1 MSDSDDHPTRP
12 AGAQRRLT
20 MQKIHVLLKKEELD
34 GERLDSKVVIVLDIL
49 FATTTMVGVLADGAT
64 AVLPMPDGDAA
75 LAEVARHPA
84 GSCLLAGE
92 LNAETLPGFLSATPA
107 NLLAEGVKGRALV
120 YATTNGTPAVLAA
133 RSAHAVFVAA
143 LTNARAVVDHVV
155 RHHPDRTVLL
165 VCAGS
170 AGRFN
175 LEDFYGAGY
184 LVSLFRAA
192 AGQREYTDAALAADL
207 LHAQGEGQ
215 PEERH
220 ALWLARVGQRM
231 LSKGLESEV
240 RYAARKS
247 WLDVVP
253 CFDGERVVPA

>member
-1 MSDSDDHPTRP
+1 
-12 AGAQRRLT
+12 

-34 GERLDSKVVIVLDIL
+34 GQRLENKVVIVLDIL
-49 FATTTMVGVLADGAT
+49 FATTTIVGVLAEGAT
-64 AVLPMPDGDAA
+64 AVIPMLDGAA
-75 LAEVARHPA
+75 AQAESARHPA

-92 LNAETLPGFLSATPA
+92 LNAETLPGFLHAAPA
-107 NLLAEGVKGRALV
+107 ALLAEGVAGRTVV
-120 YATTNGTPAVLAA
+120 YATTNGTPAVLAS
-133 RSAHAVFVAA
+133 RGAHRVYVAA
-143 LTNARAVVDHVV
+143 LTNARAVVDRVL
-155 RHHPDRTVLL
+155 RDHPDRTVLL

-170 AGRFN
+170 AGRFH

-192 AGQREYTDAALAADL
+192 PGQREYTDAAVAAGL
-207 LHAQGEGQ
+207 LHAQNEGQ
-215 PEERH
+215 PDNRH
-220 ALWLARVGQRM
+220 SLWMARVGRRM

-253 CFDGERVVPA
+253 EFDGQRITLV

>member
-1 MSDSDDHPTRP
+1 
-12 AGAQRRLT
+12 

-49 FATTTMVGVLADGAT
+49 FATTTMVGVLAEGAEAVVPMADG
-64 AVLPMPDGDAA
+64 PSA
-75 LAEVARHPA
+75 LAEVARRPE

-92 LNAETLPGFLSATPA
+92 LNAETLPGFLAATPS
-107 NLLAEGVKGRALV
+107 NLIAEGVKGRTLV
-120 YATTNGTPAVLAA
+120 YATTNGTPAVLA
-133 RSAHAVFVAA
+133 SKGAHAVYVAA
-143 LTNARAVVDHVV
+143 LTNAKAVVDHVV
-155 RHHPDRTVLL
+155 HHHPHRTVLI

-184 LVSLFRAA
+184 FVSLFRAA
-192 AGQREYTDAALAADL
+192 GGGRDYTDAALAAGL

-215 PEERH
+215 PEARH
-220 ALWLARVGQRM
+220 ALWLARVGRRM
-231 LSKGLESEV
+231 LSKGLEDEV

-253 CFDGERVVPA
+253 RFQDGVVTLLGQSASR